1 MSSRPAYSLVYALI
15 YMVVI
20 LLVATTALENVEG
33 KRLHMLDV
41 EHTAQARITARSSS
55 ESAYIAAKNSE
66 LGFETSGA
74 RFWWMQDA
82 PGDWEVE
89 SGNYDDCI
97 PENLIKVGDGCGK
110 WKVMARAQENK
121 ADSTDP
127 KLYTPI
133 PNTGDAW
140 DPDVCIKHF
149 EVPRDADHPCNWN
162 KIRYGEAV
170 SIPLYYTNGDG
181 DTVTPFEDSGA
192 WYLRVRTPCE
202 PDDDGRPV
210 AEGVDGA
217 DCDRYELDDG
227 NGGLD
232 ENVSV
237 ILWSL
242 VGTNILEDTCDDP
255 LDVGDGSSC
264 EKEEETLF
272 ASVVKRE
279 DRLTGDLIRD
289 VGLSTSLNTEITEK
303 MVNDRKTQQ
312 VNFIDNV
319 VLTSASNPALSIDA
333 PFNTQGYEDIFN
345 FMREMVL
352 GEPKDFDLVSLRVE
366 VVNPLMNKD
375 ASEAPSVPNLE
386 WQLVSDLLPSQAV
399 ASDKALLTGFGYER
413 GHKGVYSYP
422 FRKTWDRIHEIIPN
436 FTIAN

>member
-55 ESAYIAAKNSE
+55 ESAYIAAKNAE

-74 RFWWMQDA
+74 RFWWMQEA

-110 WKVMARAQENK
+110 WKVMARAQDNK
-121 ADSTDP
+121 VDSDH

-149 EVPRDADHPCNWN
+149 EVPRDPDHPCNWN

-170 SIPLYYTNGDG
+170 SIPLYYTDPVSG
-181 DTVTPFEDSGA
+181 DTVTPFEDSGS
-192 WYLRVRTPCE
+192 WYLRVRTPCK
-202 PDDDGRPV
+202 PDDDGHPV
-210 AEGVDGA
+210 AEGEGGA

-242 VGTNILEDTCDDP
+242 VGTNVLEDTCDDP
-255 LDVGDGSSC
+255 SNPGDGSSC

-272 ASVVKRE
+272 ASPSFI
-279 DRLTGDLIRD
+279 LGPTGQQIRNPA
-289 VGLSTSLNTEITEK
+289 LNTEITEK
-303 MVNDRKTQQ
+303 IINDRKTQAFD
-312 VNFIDNV
+312 FIDNV
-319 VLTSASNPALSIDA
+319 VLTSASDPALSVQA
-333 PFNTQGYEDIFN
+333 PFNTQGYEEVFN
-345 FMREMVL
+345 FMKEVVL

-386 WQLVSDLLPSQAV
+386 WQLVSDLLPSQAI

-422 FRKTWDRIHEIIPN
+422 FRKTWDRIREIIPN